1 MIDWIKLETNS
12 LEDPR
17 IQALVE
23 DYGMAGFG
31 IYILLRSHIE
41 AHDEH
46 RLPLDY
52 VLKKVNTHTRKNRTI
67 SILSDYDLFVKDEF
81 GLISAC
87 TLDPAYVMP
96 GHTTP
101 GHTTPGHTTPGH
113 TTPGHRTPGHT
124 TPGHT
129 TPGHTTPGHRTP
141 GHRTPGHRTPGHRTP
156 RHEPTEV

>member
-87 TLDPAYVMP
+87 TLPRTSCLGTGRLGTGRLGTRHLGTRHLGT
-96 GHTTP
+96 GHLGT
-101 GHTTPGHTTPGH
+101 GHLGTGHLGTNLQKFN
-113 TTPGHRTPGHT
+113 RILE
-124 TPGHT
+124 
-129 TPGHTTPGHRTP
+129 RKK
-141 GHRTPGHRTPGHRTP
+141 
-156 RHEPTEV
+156 